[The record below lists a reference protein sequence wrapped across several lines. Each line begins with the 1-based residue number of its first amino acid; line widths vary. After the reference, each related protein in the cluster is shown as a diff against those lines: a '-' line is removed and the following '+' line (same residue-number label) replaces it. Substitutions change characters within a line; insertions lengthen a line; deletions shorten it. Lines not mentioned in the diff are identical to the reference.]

1 MHSPKNRPARITNL
15 VDQFAHTADG
25 MFAVNPQH
33 RIIDWNKTAETLLGY
48 SAEEVLGRCC
58 YDVIQGRDGNGLSQC
73 SESCPH
79 FEQGKK
85 LRWVRHV
92 DLQSRSK
99 SGQDVWISI
108 TTVSIV
114 SARRKLSALV
124 HLFRDIQSP
133 KALPTSEAGQV
144 SPSSVDV
151 PNPLSRRELTVL
163 RLLAECISTKEIGA
177 QLFISP
183 KTVKNH
189 AESIMRKLHV
199 HSRLE
204 AVLVATRHHWI

>member
-1 MHSPKNRPARITNL
+1 LPQNCPEPIAKL
-15 VDQFAHTADG
+15 LDQFAHTADG

-33 RIIDWNKTAETLLGY
+33 RIIAWNKAAETLLGY
-48 SAEEVLGRCC
+48 SAEEVVGRCC
-58 YDVIQGRDGNGLSQC
+58 YEVIQGRDGNGSLQC

-114 SARRKLSALV
+114 SAQRKLSALV
-124 HLFRDIQSP
+124 HLFRDVQSP
-133 KALPTSEAGQV
+133 QALPTSEAGRE
-144 SPSSVDV
+144 SPSSVDASS
-151 PNPLSRRELTVL
+151 PLSRRELTVL
-163 RLLAECISTKEIGA
+163 RLLAESLGIKEIGE

-189 AESIMRKLHV
+189 TDSILRKLQV
-199 HSRLE
+199 HSRLA
-204 AVLVATRHHWI
+204 AVLVATRQHWI